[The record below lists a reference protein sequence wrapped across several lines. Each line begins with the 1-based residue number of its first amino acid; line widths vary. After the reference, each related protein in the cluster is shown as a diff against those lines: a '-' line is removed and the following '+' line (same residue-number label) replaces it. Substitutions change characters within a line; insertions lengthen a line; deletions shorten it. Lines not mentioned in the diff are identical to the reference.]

1 MDTKVQVYAVI
12 RIDEYSSIRD
22 SITVKEILPTMEQAE
37 REVERLN
44 RLNRDKSSYYFW
56 QATRYF
62 PEGMELNEEDT
73 PPKHPSSILSQP
85 GSES

>member
-1 MDTKVQVYAVI
+1 MRAKIQVYAVV

-37 REVERLN
+37 QEVERLN
-44 RLNRDKSSYYFW
+44 RLKRDKGSFYFW

-62 PEGMELNEEDT
+62 PEGRGLNETDT
-73 PPKHPSSILSQP
+73 DDAS
-85 GSES
+85 G

>member
-1 MDTKVQVYAVI
+1 MDRIVQVYAVV
-12 RIDEYSSIRD
+12 RIDEYSSGTD
-22 SITVKEILPTMEQAE
+22 AITVKEILPTMEQAE

-44 RLNRDKSSYYFW
+44 RLNSDKGSHYFW

-62 PEGMELNEEDT
+62 PQGVGLDGEDNH
-73 PPKHPSSILSQP
+73 PKNPSGVSPLH